1 MAIDF
6 DIKEPKNQR
15 MLATFMIAVVVMYAF
30 FNFVL
35 KAKVQELKNK
45 KTESAALQQTLT
57 DMQRGLQTKGKLL
70 AERESLMTKM
80 KELEMSLPSHENV
93 AVLLDQFSQVE
104 NNTKVYVVGFKANE
118 TVEGEGKPYQ
128 ANKYKI
134 TIEAGY
140 HQFAAFMSGIMAL
153 PRILS
158 FSDLKIT
165 TNTAAKEKVAMNEG
179 LEDQPRS
186 LTIECTVTSY
196 IFKTLDE
203 SAAGAKDKKP

>member
-6 DIKEPKNQR
+6 DIKDPKNQR
-15 MLATFMIAVVVMYAF
+15 LLATVMIAVVVMYAF
-30 FNFVL
+30 FNFVI
-35 KAKVQELKNK
+35 KVKSQELKSK
-45 KTESAALQQTLT
+45 KAEEVTLQQSLN
-57 DMQRGLQTKGKLL
+57 DMQRGLQTKAKLL
-70 AERESLMTKM
+70 AERESLQTKM

-93 AVLLDQFSQVE
+93 AALLDQFSQVE
-104 NNTKVYVVGFKANE
+104 NSTKVYVVGFKANE

-134 TIEAGY
+134 TIEAGF
-140 HQFAAFMSGIMAL
+140 HQFAAFMSEMMAL

-158 FSDLKIT
+158 FSDMKIT
-165 TNTAAKEKVAMNEG
+165 INPTAKDKTATNEG

-196 IFKTLDE
+196 IFKTLGE
-203 SAAGAKDKKP
+203 SEAGAKDKKP